1 MRISKKLSAIVLS
14 IVIIGGGLVYGLT
27 PDESIESKDKL
38 ANASIATTVDSFN
51 KDLAKIIFSSLV
63 MFAAVMLCKMTLG
76 FDGIVGLVIYLAV
89 GGISY
94 LGMLFLLKTVNI
106 KEMKEMLK

>member
-1 MRISKKLSAIVLS
+1 
-14 IVIIGGGLVYGLT
+14 
-27 PDESIESKDKL
+27 
-38 ANASIATTVDSFN
+38 
-51 KDLAKIIFSSLV
+51 
-63 MFAAVMLCKMTLG
+63 MTLG

-106 KEMKEMLK
+106 KEMKAMLK

>member
-1 MRISKKLSAIVLS
+1 
-14 IVIIGGGLVYGLT
+14 
-27 PDESIESKDKL
+27 
-38 ANASIATTVDSFN
+38 
-51 KDLAKIIFSSLV
+51 
-63 MFAAVMLCKMTLG
+63 MLCKIMLG

-106 KEMKEMLK
+106 REVKGMLK